1 MKYIYIIQVKLYFKA
16 ILFLKSEKKIMVYT
30 VGDAAKMLNV
40 APSTLRYYDK
50 EGLLPFVERSEGG
63 IRMFKDSDLDWLKL
77 IECLKRTGMPIK
89 GIRQFIECTA
99 RGDGTIGERLDI
111 LERQRESVKKQI
123 AELEEH
129 LKMLDY
135 KVWYYKTA
143 QEEGTTAAMEN
154 YPKDKVPEN
163 LRKFIKNK

>member
-1 MKYIYIIQVKLYFKA
+1 
-16 ILFLKSEKKIMVYT
+16 MVYT

-111 LERQRESVKKQI
+111 LERQRDSVKSR
-123 AELEEH
+123 LPS
-129 LKMLDY
+129 LKSTL
-135 KVWYYKTA
+135 KCWTIRFGITRRHRKRARRRQWKT
-143 QEEGTTAAMEN
+143 T
-154 YPKDKVPEN
+154 
-163 LRKFIKNK
+163 RKTKCLKT

>member
-1 MKYIYIIQVKLYFKA
+1 M
-16 ILFLKSEKKIMVYT
+16 
-30 VGDAAKMLNV
+30 
-40 APSTLRYYDK
+40 
-50 EGLLPFVERSEGG
+50 PFVERSEGG

-129 LKMLDY
+129 LEMLDY

>member
-1 MKYIYIIQVKLYFKA
+1 
-16 ILFLKSEKKIMVYT
+16 MVYT

-89 GIRQFIECTA
+89 GIRQLMA
-99 RGDGTIGERLDI
+99 
-111 LERQRESVKKQI
+111 
-123 AELEEH
+123 
-129 LKMLDY
+129 
-135 KVWYYKTA
+135 
-143 QEEGTTAAMEN
+143 N
-154 YPKDKVPEN
+154 
-163 LRKFIKNK
+163 

>member
-1 MKYIYIIQVKLYFKA
+1 MYTIGQVAEMFG
-16 ILFLKSEKKIMVYT
+16 VP
-30 VGDAAKMLNV
+30 V
-40 APSTLRYYDK
+40 STLRYYDK

-89 GIRQFIECTA
+89 GIRQFIGCTA

-123 AELEEH
+123 AELEGH
-129 LKMLDY
+129 LEMLDY